1 MAALLSSMVDP
12 MHSGARSPVRVIQET
27 PMVEGK
33 NDTNEFVSHVMLSS
47 GPEAQGNANAVVRV
61 SLLGAGFVCGVGG
74 RNISAIQHRTGVAI
88 TSSVSK
94 AWVGGVRYAM
104 LSVSLPLSMAVCRCV
119 AVGPWQRLHPW
130 LLWPLSLCLLIHSI
144 HYYLLRVFKV
154 SGGSAKQVKSAVAIM
169 EEAVGVY
176 KSLTEGDFMGQ
187 FVEPEVSIQGIMFSY
202 APPPKD
208 KMPRAACVKEL
219 PRSLAMRKGP
229 ESPNHQLSQQS
240 SYQSTYQSSHHT
252 SHQSYHSTM
261 DRSSSVDSNESHASL
276 HRDRLDERWN
286 EDRGLNHGYSGGYND
301 GYNHGYNLQ
310 HSNAEYAV
318 KYDTECTAGYAGG
331 SPAGYDGEQQPR
343 HGGRRTGAR
352 RPPTR
357 PSMVSMMTRRSLSG
371 DRSRLRQAQDPPS
384 PCNATPSIRSAYSMP
399 SLSETTNV
407 PDPDRADSDD
417 WRQGRGS
424 VVDFSRGPRAR
435 SLLNDFQRMTM

>member
-1 MAALLSSMVDP
+1 M
-12 MHSGARSPVRVIQET
+12 
-27 PMVEGK
+27 
-33 NDTNEFVSHVMLSS
+33 
-47 GPEAQGNANAVVRV
+47 
-61 SLLGAGFVCGVGG
+61 
-74 RNISAIQHRTGVAI
+74 
-88 TSSVSK
+88 
-94 AWVGGVRYAM
+94 
-104 LSVSLPLSMAVCRCV
+104 
-119 AVGPWQRLHPW
+119 
-130 LLWPLSLCLLIHSI
+130 
-144 HYYLLRVFKV
+144 
-154 SGGSAKQVKSAVAIM
+154 
-169 EEAVGVY
+169 
-176 KSLTEGDFMGQ
+176 
-187 FVEPEVSIQGIMFSY
+187 
-202 APPPKD
+202 PK
-208 KMPRAACVKEL
+208 AACVKEL

-310 HSNAEYAV
+310 HSNAEYTV

-384 PCNATPSIRSAYSMP
+384 PYNATPSIRSAYSMP